1 MPIDVARARR
11 ETPGCSEVIHLN
23 NAGASLLPQ
32 PVLDAVFGHLQAEAR
47 LGGYEAAE
55 GAAAA
60 VEDFYPAA
68 AALLGASPDE
78 IAYTDSA
85 TRAWDQAFHAIRFRP
100 GDRILTSRAEYASNY
115 IAFLQLA
122 ERRGVRVEAIPDDE
136 TGQISLSALASAID
150 DRCRLIALTHVP
162 TQGGLVAPAAE
173 VGRLARQAGVLYL
186 LDACQSFGQ
195 LALDVEAIGCDM
207 LSATGR
213 KYMRGPR
220 GTGLLYVRKAVLDQ
234 LDPPFLDLHG
244 ARWVEADR
252 YEIRP
257 DARRF
262 ESWERNVAGQIGLA
276 VAMRYAQ
283 AFGLPEIE
291 ARVTALGDQLRQALG
306 AVPGVTIHDR
316 GARKCGLVSFT
327 VAGREAVEV
336 KQALAAK
343 RINVSVSGVDSS
355 RLDLGSRGLTSLVRA
370 SVHYYNEERE
380 IEALVR
386 AIAAL

>member
-1 MPIDVARARR
+1 MPLDVARARR

-32 PVLDAVFGHLQAEAR
+32 PVLDAVLGHLQAEAR

-55 GAAAA
+55 AAAEA

-68 AALLGASPDE
+68 AAILGASPEE

-136 TGQISLSALASAID
+136 TGQISVAALAAAID
-150 DRCRLIALTHVP
+150 DRVRLIALTHVP

-173 VGRLARQAGVLYL
+173 VGRIARQAGVLYL

-220 GTGLLYVRKAVLDQ
+220 GTGLLYVRQAVLDQ
-234 LDPPFLDLHG
+234 LDPPFLDLLG
-244 ARWVEADR
+244 ARWAAADR
-252 YEIRP
+252 YELRP

-262 ESWERNVAGQIGLA
+262 ESWERHVAGQIGLA

-283 AFGLPEIE
+283 AIGLPAIE
-291 ARVTALGDQLRQALG
+291 ARVSALGEQLRQALG
-306 AVPGVTIHDR
+306 SVRGVTIHDR

-327 VAGREAVEV
+327 VAGREAAEV

-355 RLDLGSRGLTSLVRA
+355 RLDLGARGLTSLVRA
-370 SVHYYNEERE
+370 SVHYYNEARE
-380 IEALVR
+380 LEALEG